1 MSYIQ
6 INIYNE
12 NLQNLL
18 NRGIDLHEI
27 FKEIGL
33 LDNSIISEIP
43 IVPRR
48 IPEAQR
54 PFKRIAAEIVNV
66 GVGAD
71 SGVNDDYP
79 TQESTPSTSEE
90 YSDVLHES
98 TLMMAPSME
107 TSYDNSTFDNIYDA
121 LFKNDGQ
128 KEEEDMIFD
137 KPVVKKR
144 AFSKEYMEILD
155 QVHQIQCQFEGCNH
169 VYSWKVKYG
178 KLRLV
183 DHALTHISEK
193 RLPCHLCG
201 VLVQNVRQIRNHYN
215 KEHPDTR
222 PIGYGMKDMPID
234 DNELRML
241 WRKCYR
247 DKIEIIGEASSVGNE
262 KMRRIAKKRSQ
273 KQENPMELIQT
284 ILYLCT
290 LFTLATSFLEHGQAE
305 EPFNPST
312 FVLDLSDIDH
322 ANGAEIP
329 RNLTEE
335 DTKIIPTNI
344 DFSALKEAYAKENK
358 AERFLPSRLFFD
370 EKK

>member
-48 IPEAQR
+48 IPEAQK

-71 SGVNDDYP
+71 SGINEDYP

-107 TSYDNSTFDNIYDA
+107 ASYDNSSFDNIYDA

-137 KPVVKKR
+137 KPVV
-144 AFSKEYMEILD
+144 AFLKSKFPD
-155 QVHQIQCQFEGCNH
+155 RIQKFTMF
-169 VYSWKVKYG
+169 K
-178 KLRLV
+178 
-183 DHALTHISEK
+183 
-193 RLPCHLCG
+193 
-201 VLVQNVRQIRNHYN
+201 
-215 KEHPDTR
+215 
-222 PIGYGMKDMPID
+222 
-234 DNELRML
+234 
-241 WRKCYR
+241 
-247 DKIEIIGEASSVGNE
+247 
-262 KMRRIAKKRSQ
+262 
-273 KQENPMELIQT
+273 

-290 LFTLATSFLEHGQAE
+290 LLTLATGFLEHGQAE

-322 ANGAEIP
+322 ANGAEGS
-329 RNLTEE
+329 LCKGE
-335 DTKIIPTNI
+335 
-344 DFSALKEAYAKENK
+344 
-358 AERFLPSRLFFD
+358 
-370 EKK
+370 